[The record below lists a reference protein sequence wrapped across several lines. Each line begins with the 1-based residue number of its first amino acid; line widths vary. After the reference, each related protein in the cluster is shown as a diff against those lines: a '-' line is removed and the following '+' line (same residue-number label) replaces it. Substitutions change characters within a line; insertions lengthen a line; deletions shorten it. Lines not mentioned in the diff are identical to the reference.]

1 MNVKIKKLH
10 PDAVIPQYA
19 TPGAAAFDLVATKQV
34 AIRPGEMAQVPL
46 GLAMEVPEG
55 YALII
60 AMRSGISCKTL
71 LRQTNGIGIIDSDYR
86 GEINM
91 LFTNTAPLTVTGIYQ
106 VALVNGKVEKTCEW
120 DYTGT
125 YLIKPGDRVAQGF
138 IMPLPKINFVEGEL
152 SETERGTGGFGS
164 TGTK

>member
-19 TPGAAAFDLVATKQV
+19 TAGAAAFDLVATKQV
-34 AIRPGEMAQVPL
+34 VIEPGETVQVPL
-46 GLAMEVPEG
+46 GLAVEVPEG
-55 YALII
+55 HVLII
-60 AMRSGISCKTL
+60 AMRSGISLKTL
-71 LRQTNGIGIIDSDYR
+71 LRQTNGVGVIDSDYR

-91 LFTNTAPLTVTGIYQ
+91 LFTNTAPLTIT
-106 VALVNGKVEKTCEW
+106 ALYRVGLINGETEEVC
-120 DYTGT
+120 DFSFTGT